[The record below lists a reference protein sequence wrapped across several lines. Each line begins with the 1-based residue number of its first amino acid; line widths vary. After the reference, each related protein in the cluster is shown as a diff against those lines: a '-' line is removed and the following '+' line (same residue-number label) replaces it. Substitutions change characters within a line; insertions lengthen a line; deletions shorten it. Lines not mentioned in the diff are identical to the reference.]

1 MSDALTAAAA
11 ELDARLGP
19 QTGPPEPLGG
29 GLTNHNVRLQY
40 ATGDVVVRIAGEG
53 TGELGIDRGDEAAA
67 TQNAAMLGI
76 GPQVLTVL
84 PEHGSLVTRFVPAT
98 PLSPAAVRG
107 GQLDAVVRA
116 LKTLHDGPPLA
127 ARFNYC
133 EVLEDY
139 RATARSHNVPEHQH
153 EELAREIAAQTQAVL
168 TGTEHEPVACHNDL
182 LAANI
187 LDDGSRLW
195 IVDWEYAGMNDR
207 YFDLANLAVNNGF
220 TADDES
226 SLLVAYFGWTDKRS
240 LARLRLMR
248 LVSDAREA
256 HWGLVQQGVSTLD
269 FDYAAYADE
278 HFVRL
283 AEAAGADRLQQLLST
298 AR

>member
-1 MSDALTAAAA
+1 
-11 ELDARLGP
+11 
-19 QTGPPEPLGG
+19 
-29 GLTNHNVRLQY
+29 
-40 ATGDVVVRIAGEG
+40 
-53 TGELGIDRGDEAAA
+53 
-67 TQNAAMLGI
+67 
-76 GPQVLTVL
+76 
-84 PEHGSLVTRFVPAT
+84 
-98 PLSPAAVRG
+98 
-107 GQLDAVVRA
+107 
-116 LKTLHDGPPLA
+116 
-127 ARFNYC
+127 
-133 EVLEDY
+133 
-139 RATARSHNVPEHQH
+139 
-153 EELAREIAAQTQAVL
+153 
-168 TGTEHEPVACHNDL
+168 
-182 LAANI
+182 
-187 LDDGSRLW
+187 
-195 IVDWEYAGMNDR
+195 MNDR

>member
-1 MSDALTAAAA
+1 MSDALAAAA
-11 ELDARLGP
+11 TELDARLGP

-29 GLTNHNVRLQY
+29 GLTNHNVRLRY
-40 ATGDVVVRIAGEG
+40 ASGDVVVRIAGEG
-53 TGELGIDRGDEAAA
+53 TEELGIDRGDEAAA
-67 TQNAAMLGI
+67 TQNAALLGI

-84 PEHGSLVTRFVPAT
+84 PEHGSLVTRFLPAT
-98 PLSPAAVRG
+98 PLQPEAVRG
-107 GQLDAVVRA
+107 RQLDAVVAA

-127 ARFNYC
+127 VSFAYC
-133 EVLEDY
+133 GVLDTY
-139 RATARSHNVPEHQH
+139 CATARRHGVPVH
-153 EELAREIAAQTQAVL
+153 EQEALAREIAAQTQAVL
-168 TGTEHEPVACHNDL
+168 VGPAHEPVACHNDL

-187 LDDGSRLW
+187 LDDGERLW

-220 TADDES
+220 SEDDES
-226 SLLVAYFGWTDKRS
+226 SLLVAYFGWTDNRS

-278 HFVRL
+278 HFARL
-283 AEAAGADRLQQLLST
+283 AAAAGGGRLQQLLT
-298 AR
+298 AAA